1 MTADAYVAGRV
12 QEALAHVGETDVH
25 VAVTGSRLVVTGNVT
40 VDDRRR
46 MVLDVVRDHA
56 DGFDVVDQVTVLQP
70 AEPRAEGR
78 EAIS

>member
-25 VAVTGSRLVVTGNVT
+25 VTVSGTQLVVTGNVA
-40 VDDRRR
+40 VGERRAAVLEVVR
-46 MVLDVVRDHA
+46 EHAGGLDVVDR
-56 DGFDVVDQVTVLQP
+56 VTVLHP
-70 AEPRAEGR
+70 AEPLADGQ